1 MASLLRL
8 MLTLGYGAEGK
19 VRYSQY
25 VISAILHHFVKL
37 VRVHALAKSWRAV
50 QSAAIFPAAIFAT
63 GSVRLFDLRLSF
75 SRMSKADNN

>member
-1 MASLLRL
+1 

-25 VISAILHHFVKL
+25 VISAILHHFVRPSLKL

-50 QSAAIFPAAIFAT
+50 QSAAIFPAAIFGT

-75 SRMSKADNN
+75 SRMSKPDNN